1 LSDRHHQ
8 EVIIMSA
15 LPKTTPTAAPG
26 AEINWLILD
35 PILERALEEDI
46 GTGDI
51 TTNSVVLPTTR
62 TSGRLLAKEDGRICG
77 LPVFS
82 RVFALIDPAV
92 AVEMLVA
99 EGSPVKRG
107 DVIARISGP
116 ARAILTG
123 ERVALNFLQRL
134 SAIASK
140 TAWAVEQVAGTRAR
154 ITDTRKTTPG
164 LRVLEK
170 YAVRV
175 GGGSNHRFNLSDGI
189 LIKDNHIQAAG
200 SITAAVQAARAHAPH
215 TLKIEVEVEDSAMIA
230 EALACKADIIMLD
243 NMDQAAIE
251 AAVRQIDGCALVEI
265 SGNMGERDIKAL
277 AATGIIL
284 ISIGALTHT
293 VKAMDISLRF
303 DPLTSAL

>member
-1 LSDRHHQ
+1 MNDMQNALNKNAVWGELSPL
-8 EVIIMSA
+8 VIDPLISSA
-15 LPKTTPTAAPG
+15 LA
-26 AEINWLILD
+26 
-35 PILERALEEDI
+35 EDI

-51 TTNSVVLPTTR
+51 TTDSVIPPSTQIR
-62 TSGRLLAKEDGRICG
+62 GRLIAKEDGCICG
-77 LPVFS
+77 LPVFC
-82 RVFALIDPAV
+82 RVYALLDSAV
-92 AVEMLVA
+92 IIERVVND
-99 EGSPVKRG
+99 GSTVKKG
-107 DVIARISGP
+107 DIIARISGP

-123 ERVALNFLQRL
+123 ERVALNYLQRL
-134 SAIASK
+134 SGIASK
-140 TAWAVEQVAGTRAR
+140 TAWAVDQVAGTKAR

-200 SITAAVQAARAHAPH
+200 SITAAVTAARARAPH
-215 TLKIEVEVEDSAMIA
+215 TLKIEVEVENPAMIA
-230 EALACKADIIMLD
+230 EALVCHADIIMLD

-251 AAVRQIDGCALVEI
+251 AAVRQIDGRALIEI

-277 AATGIIL
+277 AATGIDL

-303 DPLTSAL
+303 DPLG